1 MVDNRTRAFRAA
13 VIKLGAFATV
23 MILVFVGLVAVF
35 SNYRPGSSSDY
46 SAIFTSASE
55 MKSGSKV
62 KIAGVQVGTV
72 HKVGLTRSNDAEVS
86 FSVDEKYRLPRSVRA
101 LIRYENL
108 TGDRYVD
115 IEQGEGD
122 PDDTLPSGAT
132 IPIGQ
137 TEPAMD
143 LDKLLGGFK
152 PLFRTLNP
160 DEVNQLSASLIE
172 VFQGRAQR
180 EALTNLLA
188 QTASFTGALA
198 DRDQLIGD
206 VIDNLNQTLGIL
218 DGDKKGL
225 DTSLDQMQQLITGLS
240 AQRGTIGNALTQ
252 TAAVTNGLSGLL
264 GATRPDLKQIVAE
277 TGTVSG
283 NLLKSE
289 PYLRQL
295 AGRLPNDFKKL
306 SNLGSY
312 GAWLQIYFCRIRL
325 LLSGPD
331 GKQYFFTSND
341 VMGDTTKA
349 GGRCAA
355 T

>member
-1 MVDNRTRAFRAA
+1 M
-13 VIKLGAFATV
+13 
-23 MILVFVGLVAVF
+23 
-35 SNYRPGSSSDY
+35 
-46 SAIFTSASE
+46 
-55 MKSGSKV
+55 
-62 KIAGVQVGTV
+62 
-72 HKVGLTRSNDAEVS
+72 S

-152 PLFRTLNP
+152 PLFRHAEPRRGEPTVGVADRGLQA
-160 DEVNQLSASLIE
+160 E
-172 VFQGRAQR
+172 RQR

-188 QTASFTGALA
+188 QTSSFTGALA

-225 DTSLDQMQQLITGLS
+225 DTSLRLQQLITGLS

-277 TGTVSG
+277 TGTVS
-283 NLLKSE
+283 
-289 PYLRQL
+289 
-295 AGRLPNDFKKL
+295 
-306 SNLGSY
+306 
-312 GAWLQIYFCRIRL
+312 
-325 LLSGPD
+325 
-331 GKQYFFTSND
+331 
-341 VMGDTTKA
+341 
-349 GGRCAA
+349 A
-355 T
+355 TC